1 MREWQSQAHVKW
13 YCRYHVVIVAKYRR
27 KAMFGGMRRE
37 VGEIFKELCRR
48 FGIELVEGHVMTDHV
63 HMCLGI
69 PPKYS
74 VANTVGKLKGKA
86 AIMIHQKYGRQKN
99 FVGLHFWARGYCV
112 STVGLDEAVVREYI
126 RTQEEQEKKEEQ
138 IQLKYERHCW

>member
-1 MREWQSQAHVKW
+1 MREWQNQSHVKW
-13 YCRYHVVIVAKYRR
+13 YCRYHVVIVPKYRR
-27 KAMFGGMRRE
+27 KSMFGTIRRE

-48 FGIELVEGHVMTDHV
+48 FGIELEEGHVMADHV

-69 PPKYS
+69 APKYS

-86 AIMIHQKYGRQKN
+86 AIMIHQKYGRQRN

-112 STVGLDEAVVREYI
+112 STVGLDEAMVREYI
-126 RTQEEQEKKEEQ
+126 RTQEEHEKKEEQ
-138 IQLKYERHCW
+138 IQLNY

>member
-13 YCRYHVVIVAKYRR
+13 YWWYHVVIVPKYRR
-27 KAMFGGMRRE
+27 KSMFGAIRRE

-48 FGIELVEGHVMTDHV
+48 FGIELVEGHVMADHV
-63 HMCLGI
+63 YMCLGI

-74 VANTVGKLKGKA
+74 VANTLGKLKGKA
-86 AIMIHQKYGRQKN
+86 AIMIHQKYGRQRN

-112 STVGLDEAVVREYI
+112 STVGLDEAMVREYI
-126 RTQEEQEKKEEQ
+126 RTQEEHEKKEEQ
-138 IQLKYERHCW
+138 IQLNYLR

>member
-1 MREWQSQAHVKW
+1 MREWQSQTHVKW
-13 YCRYHVVIVAKYRR
+13 YCRYHVVIVPKYRR

-48 FGIELVEGHVMTDHV
+48 FRIELVEGHVMVDHV
-63 HMCLGI
+63 HMCLSV

-86 AIMIHQKYGRQKN
+86 AILIHQKYGRKRN
-99 FVGLHFWARGYCV
+99 FVGLNFWARGYCV
-112 STVGLDEAVVREYI
+112 STVGLDEATVREYI
-126 RTQEEQEKKEEQ
+126 RTQEEQEKKEEPMK
-138 IQLKYERHCW
+138 IDY

>member
-1 MREWQSQAHVKW
+1 MREWQSQSHVKW
-13 YCRYHVVIVAKYRR
+13 YCRYHVVIVPKYRR
-27 KAMFGGMRRE
+27 KSMFGTIRRE

-48 FGIELVEGHVMTDHV
+48 FGIELVEGHVMADHV

-86 AIMIHQKYGRQKN
+86 AIMIHQKYGGQRN

-112 STVGLDEAVVREYI
+112 SKVGLDEAVVREYI
-126 RTQEEQEKKEEQ
+126 RTQEEHEKKEEQ
-138 IQLKYERHCW
+138 IQLNY

>member
-1 MREWQSQAHVKW
+1 MREWQNQSHVKW
-13 YCRYHVVIVAKYRR
+13 YCRYHVVIVPKYRR
-27 KAMFGGMRRE
+27 KSMFGVIRRE

-48 FGIELVEGHVMTDHV
+48 FGIELVEGHVMADHV

-74 VANTVGKLKGKA
+74 VANTLGKLKGKA
-86 AIMIHQKYGRQKN
+86 AIMIHQKDGRKRN

-112 STVGLDEAVVREYI
+112 STVGLDEVMVREYI
-126 RTQEEQEKKEEQ
+126 RTQEEHEKKEEQ
-138 IQLKYERHCW
+138 IQLDY

>member
-13 YCRYHVVIVAKYRR
+13 YCRYHVVIVPKYRR
-27 KAMFGGMRRE
+27 KSMFGAIRRE

-48 FGIELVEGHVMTDHV
+48 FGIELVEGHVMVDHV
-63 HMCLGI
+63 HMCLSV

-86 AIMIHQKYGRQKN
+86 AILIHQKFGRKRN
-99 FVGLHFWARGYCV
+99 FVGLNFWARGYCV
-112 STVGLDEAVVREYI
+112 STVGLDEATVREYI

-138 IQLKYERHCW
+138 LRLDY

>member
-1 MREWQSQAHVKW
+1 
-13 YCRYHVVIVAKYRR
+13 
-27 KAMFGGMRRE
+27 MFGAIRRE

-48 FGIELVEGHVMTDHV
+48 FGIELVEGHVMADHV
-63 HMCLGI
+63 HMCLSV

-86 AIMIHQKYGRQKN
+86 AIMIHQKLGRKRN
-99 FVGLHFWARGYCV
+99 FVGLNFWARGYCV
-112 STVGLDEAVVREYI
+112 STVGLDEATVREYI

-138 IQLKYERHCW
+138 MKLDY

>member
-1 MREWQSQAHVKW
+1 MREWQSQSHVKW
-13 YCRYHVVIVAKYRR
+13 YCRYHVVIVPKYRR
-27 KAMFGGMRRE
+27 KSIFGTMRRE
-37 VGEIFKELCRR
+37 MGEIFKELCRR
-48 FGIELVEGHVMTDHV
+48 FGIELVEGHVMVDHV

-86 AIMIHQKYGRQKN
+86 AIMIHQKYGRQRN

-126 RTQEEQEKKEEQ
+126 RMQEEHEKKEEQ
-138 IQLKYERHCW
+138 IQLNY

>member
-13 YCRYHVVIVAKYRR
+13 YCRYHVVIVPKYRR
-27 KAMFGGMRRE
+27 KSMFGAIRRE

-48 FGIELVEGHVMTDHV
+48 FGIELVEGHVMADHV
-63 HMCLGI
+63 HMCLSV

-86 AIMIHQKYGRQKN
+86 AIMIHQKYGRKRN

-112 STVGLDEAVVREYI
+112 STVGLDEATVREYI
-126 RTQEEQEKKEEQ
+126 RTQEEHEKKEEQ
-138 IQLKYERHCW
+138 MKLDY

>member
-27 KAMFGGMRRE
+27 KSMFGAIRRE

-48 FGIELVEGHVMTDHV
+48 FGIELVEGHVMADHV
-63 HMCLGI
+63 HMCLSV

-86 AIMIHQKYGRQKN
+86 AIMIHQKFGRKRN
-99 FVGLHFWARGYCV
+99 FVGLNFWARGYCV
-112 STVGLDEAVVREYI
+112 STVGLDEATVREYI

-138 IQLKYERHCW
+138 LRLDY

>member
-1 MREWQSQAHVKW
+1 MREWPSQAHVKW
-13 YCRYHVVIVAKYRR
+13 YCRYHVVIVPKYRR
-27 KAMFGGMRRE
+27 KSMFGAIRRE

-48 FGIELVEGHVMTDHV
+48 FGIELVEGHVMADHV

-74 VANTVGKLKGKA
+74 VANTLGKLKGKA
-86 AIMIHQKYGRQKN
+86 AIMIHQKYGRKRN

-112 STVGLDEAVVREYI
+112 STVGLDETMIREYI
-126 RTQEEQEKKEEQ
+126 RTQEENEKKEEQ
-138 IQLKYERHCW
+138 IQLDY

>member
-13 YCRYHVVIVAKYRR
+13 YCRYHVVIVPKYRR
-27 KAMFGGMRRE
+27 KSMFGAIRRE

-48 FGIELVEGHVMTDHV
+48 FGIELVEGHVMVDHV
-63 HMCLGI
+63 HMCLSV

-86 AIMIHQKYGRQKN
+86 AIMIHQKYGRKRN

-112 STVGLDEAVVREYI
+112 STVGLDEAMIREYI
-126 RTQEEQEKKEEQ
+126 RTQEEHEKKEEQ
-138 IQLKYERHCW
+138 IQLDY

>member
-1 MREWQSQAHVKW
+1 MREWQSQTHVKW
-13 YCRYHVVIVAKYRR
+13 YGRYHVVIVPKYRR

-48 FGIELVEGHVMTDHV
+48 FGIELVEGHVMVDHV
-63 HMCLGI
+63 HMCLSV

-86 AIMIHQKYGRQKN
+86 AILIHQKYGRKRN
-99 FVGLHFWARGYCV
+99 FVGLNFWARGYCV
-112 STVGLDEAVVREYI
+112 STVGLDEATVREYI
-126 RTQEEQEKKEEQ
+126 RTQEEQEKK
-138 IQLKYERHCW
+138 KNR

>member
-1 MREWQSQAHVKW
+1 MREWQSQAHVRW
-13 YCRYHVVIVAKYRR
+13 YCRYHVVIVPKYRR
-27 KAMFGGMRRE
+27 KSMFGSIRRE

-48 FGIELVEGHVMTDHV
+48 FGIELVEGHVMADHV

-74 VANTVGKLKGKA
+74 VANTLGKLKGKA
-86 AIMIHQKYGRQKN
+86 AIMIHQKYSRKRN

-112 STVGLDEAVVREYI
+112 STVGLDETMIREYI
-126 RTQEEQEKKEEQ
+126 RTQEENEKKEEQ
-138 IQLKYERHCW
+138 IQLDY

>member
-13 YCRYHVVIVAKYRR
+13 YCRYHVVIVPKYRR
-27 KAMFGGMRRE
+27 KSMFGAIRRE

-48 FGIELVEGHVMTDHV
+48 FGIELVEGHVMVDHV
-63 HMCLGI
+63 HMCLSV

-86 AIMIHQKYGRQKN
+86 AIMIHQKYGRQRN

-112 STVGLDEAVVREYI
+112 STVGLDEATVREYI

-138 IQLKYERHCW
+138 LRLEY

>member
-1 MREWQSQAHVKW
+1 MREWQSQTHVKW
-13 YCRYHVVIVAKYRR
+13 YCRYHVVIVPKYRR

-48 FGIELVEGHVMTDHV
+48 FGIELVEGHVMVDHV
-63 HMCLGI
+63 HMCLSV

-86 AIMIHQKYGRQKN
+86 AILIHQKYGRKRN
-99 FVGLHFWARGYCV
+99 FVGLNFWARGYCV
-112 STVGLDEAVVREYI
+112 STVGLDEATVREYI
-126 RTQEEQEKKEEQ
+126 RTQEEQEKK
-138 IQLKYERHCW
+138 KNR

>member
-13 YCRYHVVIVAKYRR
+13 YCRYHVVIVPKYRR
-27 KAMFGGMRRE
+27 KSMFGTIRRE

-48 FGIELVEGHVMTDHV
+48 FGIELVEGHVMADHV

-86 AIMIHQKYGRQKN
+86 AIMIHQKYGRQRN

-112 STVGLDEAVVREYI
+112 SKVGLDEAVVREYI
-126 RTQEEQEKKEEQ
+126 RTQEEHEKKEEQ
-138 IQLKYERHCW
+138 IQLNY